1 MPSSWRG
8 GPGCQCDGP
17 DDGCPH
23 PLACCV
29 REGGPGRARAARE
42 RNAAGTLTL
51 CLACA
56 GEATAARPWQL
67 KKRPAA
73 APRAAN
79 AKAKPA
85 PNAPVAAPEEEPA
98 EAPAA
103 AALPQP
109 APAAPAAA
117 VAAAAAAPP
126 ALLEAYIAALDRHS
140 TALEAH
146 TRALEAHAARRAPPA
161 DAVAGPGVAEATG
174 ATAAAAVRA
183 GSGGLPR
190 CPLPLQPLKAAVD
203 AALAGDGQT
212 SGGQLLR
219 AARVGTSAAA
229 WARLRALVVVYH
241 HADAA
246 RVADLQLERRGNS
259 QNVAERWMQQRQLHQ
274 LVVTTGSPA
283 PTLLNHVAR
292 HLQTNPPLRERF
304 GARLLADA
312 ATLA

>member
-1 MPSSWRG
+1 M
-8 GPGCQCDGP
+8 
-17 DDGCPH
+17 
-23 PLACCV
+23 
-29 REGGPGRARAARE
+29 
-42 RNAAGTLTL
+42 TL

-56 GEATAARPWQL
+56 GDATAARPWQL

-79 AKAKPA
+79 AKAKAA
-85 PNAPVAAPEEEPA
+85 PNAPVAAPEVEPVGG
-98 EAPAA
+98 PAA

-117 VAAAAAAPP
+117 VAAVAAASP

-146 TRALEAHAARRAPPA
+146 ARALEASAARRAPPVG
-161 DAVAGPGVAEATG
+161 AVPGPGVVEATG
-174 ATAAAAVRA
+174 ATTAAAVRA
-183 GSGGLPR
+183 GSGGRPR

-212 SGGQLLR
+212 SGRRLLL

-246 RVADLQLERRGNS
+246 RVADLQLEMRDNS
-259 QNVAERWMQQRQLHQ
+259 QNVAEQWVQRRQLYQ
-274 LVVTTGSPA
+274 LVVATGSPA
-283 PTLLNHVAR
+283 PTLLNQVAR
-292 HLQTNPPLRERF
+292 YLKANPPLRERF

-312 ATLA
+312 AALA